1 MCKGI
6 QDKWIKSKSDF
17 IPMVSHFAEIITV
30 CEMKIL
36 QFIYLVVYLFI
47 IYVGL

>member
-1 MCKGI
+1 
-6 QDKWIKSKSDF
+6 
-17 IPMVSHFAEIITV
+17 MVSHFAEIITV

>member
-1 MCKGI
+1 
-6 QDKWIKSKSDF
+6 
-17 IPMVSHFAEIITV
+17 MVSHFAKTITV

-47 IYVGL
+47 IYVCL